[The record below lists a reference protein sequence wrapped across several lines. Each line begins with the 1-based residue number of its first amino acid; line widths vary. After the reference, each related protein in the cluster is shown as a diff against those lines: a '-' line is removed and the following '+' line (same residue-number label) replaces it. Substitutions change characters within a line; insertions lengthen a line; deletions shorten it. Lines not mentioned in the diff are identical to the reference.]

1 MNSVTAVKAPLNP
14 LPSSRAS
21 VPYPWPIAGAWRADD
36 TALVAIDMQKDFLDP
51 RGYFASLGESL
62 EHTRRSVAPARHALA
77 AARKLG
83 LTVIHTRE
91 GHRRDLSDLNDCKRL
106 RAARAGAA
114 IGSPGP
120 LGRLLVRDEE
130 GWDFIEEMRPLASE
144 PVVDKCGNGAFYAT
158 DLEQILRSRGIRHLL
173 LLGVTTDVCVSSTM
187 REAND
192 RGFDCLLLED
202 CCGAAHPDLH
212 QGVLNS
218 LEREGGIFGAYADSQ
233 AFFDQYL
240 PTTPA
245 G

>member
-1 MNSVTAVKAPLNP
+1 MNSASAPKIP
-14 LPSSRAS
+14 LDAFDSSRCS
-21 VPYPWPIAGAWRADD
+21 VPYPWPVAGRWRADD
-36 TALVAIDMQKDFLDP
+36 TALLAIDMQKDFLDP

-62 EHTRRSVAPARHALA
+62 EHTRRSVAPARNALA
-77 AARKLG
+77 AARDLG
-83 LTVIHTRE
+83 LTVVHTRE

-120 LGRLLVRDEE
+120 LGRLLVRDEQ
-130 GWDFIEEMRPLASE
+130 GWDFIDEMRPLAGE

-202 CCGAAHPDLH
+202 CCGAATPELH

-218 LEREGGIFGAYADSQ
+218 LEREGGIFGAYADSR
-233 AFFDQYL
+233 AFFEQYL
-240 PTTPA
+240 SATA